1 MTERRALVSEDS
13 APMRALIVQ
22 ALKRIDALVVDE
34 ATDGVD
40 ALKKLATRRY
50 DILLTDVNMP
60 VMDGLKLI
68 SLVRRDAVHREIPI
82 IVITTEGG
90 EEDRRRAMSLGAN
103 VFIPKPIQAAGLLG
117 HVRTLLGLVP

>member
-1 MTERRALVSEDS
+1 
-13 APMRALIVQ
+13 MRALIVQ

-50 DILLTDVNMP
+50 DILLTDINMP

-90 EEDRRRAMSLGAN
+90 DEDRRRAMSLGAN
-103 VFIPKPIQAAGLLG
+103 VFIPKPVQAAGLLG
-117 HVRTLLGLVP
+117 HVRTLLGL